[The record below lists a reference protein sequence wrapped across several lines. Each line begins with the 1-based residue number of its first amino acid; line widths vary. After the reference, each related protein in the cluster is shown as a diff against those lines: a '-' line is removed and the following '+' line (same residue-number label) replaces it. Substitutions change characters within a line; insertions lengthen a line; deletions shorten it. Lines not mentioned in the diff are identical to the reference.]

1 MDTII
6 RHAAQ
11 LVCVARGQEPA
22 KRGPAMQELAI
33 IEDGALAIREGRIAW
48 VGRTDE
54 LPPQEAGNAEIIDA
68 SGKTVL
74 PGFIDSHTHLIFAG
88 SREAEFEQ
96 RLQGRTYQEIAASG
110 GGINATVTKVRQ
122 SAREQLKA
130 EARARLTRLLKFGVT
145 TVEVKSGYGLSYAD
159 EIKCLEV
166 VAELNE
172 EGPWELVPTFL
183 GAHAIP
189 PEFHA
194 KRGEYVDLLIQGML
208 PEIAH
213 RHLAEFCDVFC
224 DEGAFTAQE
233 TEAIFTQAQRLGFRL
248 KLHADEL
255 TALGGA
261 EIAARYGATS
271 ADHLLCVTEAG
282 IDALA
287 KSGTIATLLPGTAFF
302 LGLNYAPARKMIDR
316 GLAVAVASDCNPGT
330 CPTENLPLVGSM
342 ACTQMRM
349 LPAEV
354 VTALTLNA
362 AAAVGR
368 ADRLGSLEVGKQAD
382 IIICNVPNYQ
392 QLFYHFGVNHVGCVL
407 KRGRV
412 VYAA

>member
-1 MDTII
+1 MSERLVI
-6 RHAAQ
+6 RNAAQ
-11 LVCVARGQEPA
+11 VVCISGTQAQVRRGAE
-22 KRGPAMQELAI
+22 MQHLSVIA
-33 IEDGALAIREGRIAW
+33 DGAVVVNDGKIAW
-48 VGRTDE
+48 VGQTKD
-54 LPPQEAGNAEIIDA
+54 LALAEADTTIINA

-74 PGFIDSHTHLIFAG
+74 PGFIDSHTHLVFAG

-96 RLQGRTYQEIAASG
+96 RLEGRTYQEIAASG
-110 GGINATVTKVRQ
+110 GGINATVHKVRQ
-122 SAREQLKA
+122 SSKEQLKA
-130 EARARLTRLLKFGVT
+130 EASKRIARLLRFGVT
-145 TVEVKSGYGLSYAD
+145 TIEVKSGYGLSYAD

-189 PEFHA
+189 LEFRA
-194 KRGEYVDLLIQGML
+194 NRAEYVDLLIQCML

-224 DEGAFTAQE
+224 DDGAFTPKE
-233 TEAIFTQAQRLGFRL
+233 TEAIFTQAQKLGFQL

-287 KSGTIATLLPGTAFF
+287 KSSTIATLLPGTAFF
-302 LGLNYAPARKMIDR
+302 LGVSYAPARKMIDR

-349 LPAEV
+349 LLAEV
-354 VTALTLNA
+354 GTALTLNA
-362 AAAVGR
+362 AGN
-368 ADRLGSLEVGKQAD
+368 SSITSE
-382 IIICNVPNYQ
+382 
-392 QLFYHFGVNHVGCVL
+392 
-407 KRGRV
+407 
-412 VYAA
+412 

>member
-54 LPPQEAGNAEIIDA
+54 LPPQAAGNAEIIDA

-96 RLQGRTYQEIAASG
+96 RLQGKRYQEIAASG

-166 VAELNE
+166 VAEL
-172 EGPWELVPTFL
+172 
-183 GAHAIP
+183 
-189 PEFHA
+189 
-194 KRGEYVDLLIQGML
+194 
-208 PEIAH
+208 
-213 RHLAEFCDVFC
+213 
-224 DEGAFTAQE
+224 
-233 TEAIFTQAQRLGFRL
+233 
-248 KLHADEL
+248 
-255 TALGGA
+255 
-261 EIAARYGATS
+261 
-271 ADHLLCVTEAG
+271 
-282 IDALA
+282 
-287 KSGTIATLLPGTAFF
+287 
-302 LGLNYAPARKMIDR
+302 
-316 GLAVAVASDCNPGT
+316 
-330 CPTENLPLVGSM
+330 
-342 ACTQMRM
+342 
-349 LPAEV
+349 
-354 VTALTLNA
+354 
-362 AAAVGR
+362 
-368 ADRLGSLEVGKQAD
+368 
-382 IIICNVPNYQ
+382 
-392 QLFYHFGVNHVGCVL
+392 
-407 KRGRV
+407 
-412 VYAA
+412 